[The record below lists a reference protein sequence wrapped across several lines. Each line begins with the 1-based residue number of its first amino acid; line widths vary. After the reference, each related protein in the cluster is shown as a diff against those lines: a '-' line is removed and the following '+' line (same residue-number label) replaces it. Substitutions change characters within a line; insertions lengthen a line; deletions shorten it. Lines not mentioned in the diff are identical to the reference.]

1 MYYCLVSLGIIRVFD
16 IGAAVVDEPA
26 AQQEAGAA
34 GKRGKGRINRVPP
47 PTPPGAEADLIAA
60 EKRGRGR
67 PAHEPTAES
76 RRQVEAMAVRFLS
89 RKGIAAVIGIGQDA
103 LRKYYAEELEVGDAK
118 AELNVRTGLY
128 KAAKKGNVQALIH
141 LSKTKLGDSEKVQ
154 HEHSGPNGGSVQ
166 HFLAMPADQRRAH
179 LEALAAR
186 VLAPPP
192 DDAADGFETE
202 H

>member
-1 MYYCLVSLGIIRVFD
+1 
-16 IGAAVVDEPA
+16 
-26 AQQEAGAA
+26 
-34 GKRGKGRINRVPP
+34 
-47 PTPPGAEADLIAA
+47 
-60 EKRGRGR
+60 
-67 PAHEPTAES
+67 
-76 RRQVEAMAVRFLS
+76 MAVRFLS